1 MHAVLAANA
10 EADQPWVVDAAI
22 ELAKQTDA
30 TIAVVSVDE
39 LAPGSLSTLPR
50 SAYRERAAEAAT
62 RAVERLAAAGIT
74 ATRTVLS
81 GGALEE
87 ILRFAQQEQADVIV
101 VGSSIRGPIAER
113 LLGSVPLG
121 LLQRADK
128 PVLVITKP
136 AGA

>member
-22 ELAKQTDA
+22 ELSKQTGA
-30 TIAVVSVDE
+30 SLAVVSVDE
-39 LAPGSLSTLPR
+39 LAPGAMSTLPR
-50 SAYRERAAEAAT
+50 SAYRERAEQAAT
-62 RAVERLAAAGIT
+62 RAVERLAAAGIE

-81 GGALEE
+81 GAALEE
-87 ILRFAQQEQADVIV
+87 ILRFSQEQDADVIV
-101 VGSSIRGPIAER
+101 VGSSVRSPLAER

-121 LLQRADK
+121 LLQQSNK